1 MPLMPPEHFV
11 ASAVCAIVQ
20 MLVTL
25 YLAPKDIDNDWFDE
39 DGNFVPTE
47 EFP

>member
-11 ASAVCAIVQ
+11 ASAVICAIVRV
-20 MLVTL
+20 LVAFG
-25 YLAPKDIDNDWFDE
+25 YLIPEDIDKE
-39 DGNFVPTE
+39 GNFIPTE

>member
-1 MPLMPPEHFV
+1 MIPPEYLV
-11 ASAVCAIVQ
+11 VSAIISVVIRV
-20 MLVTL
+20 LVVFG
-25 YLAPKDIDNDWFDE
+25 YLVPEDVDNDWFDE